1 MAIRALVSRI
11 LTGQDAALRPPA
23 PTRTAFEGSFGRHWL
38 APALLIFATPLLV
51 VLLWMICAHYDG
63 SIVRFVRLAD
73 AVSIA
78 RLFPRPSWWALSVI
92 ASWVGLQGVLLAA
105 LPGRTHLGPVT
116 PTGRQPRYKLN
127 GIAAWVVTHGGL
139 AAAWG
144 AGLWS
149 PAVVF
154 RELGSILMTLN
165 VIALAFCGFLY
176 WKGRRYPST
185 SDAVY
190 TGHALFDFFQG
201 IELHP
206 TLFGIN
212 LKQLINCR
220 VSMMGW
226 SVLLVCFAAYQHET
240 YGTLSNSMLVSTGLV
255 VAYLFKFFVWEGGYF
270 NSLDIMHDRFGYY
283 ICWGVLV
290 WVPSVYTIFGQYLAN
305 HPRSLHPVW
314 AAAIAGVG
322 LAALWM
328 NYAADAQR
336 QRVRATGGDTTVWGR
351 PPRTLLGRYRTNDG
365 EERENL
371 LLVSGYWG
379 LARHFHY
386 VPELLLALCWALPA
400 GGANFVP
407 YFYFVFLSVLLVDRA
422 GRDDKR
428 CAAKYGATWEEYR
441 RLVPYK
447 IVPGLY

>member
-38 APALLIFATPLLV
+38 APALLTFATPLLV

-63 SIVRFVRLAD
+63 SIARFVRLAD
-73 AVSIA
+73 AASIA

-92 ASWVGLQGVLLAA
+92 GSWVGLQGVLLAV

-127 GIAAWVVTHGGL
+127 GVTAWVVTHGGL
-139 AAAWG
+139 AVAWG

-149 PAVVF
+149 PAVVY

-165 VIALAFCGFLY
+165 VVALAFCGFLY

-212 LKQLINCR
+212 LKQLIICR

-226 SVLLVCFAAYQHET
+226 SALLVCFAAYQHET

-283 ICWGVLV
+283 LCWGVLV
-290 WVPSVYTIFGQYLAN
+290 WVPGVYTIFGQYLAN
-305 HPRSLHPVW
+305 HPRSLHPAW

-322 LAALWM
+322 LVALWM

-336 QRVRATGGDTTVWGR
+336 QRVRATRGDTTVWGR
-351 PPRTLLGRYRTNDG
+351 PPRTLLGRYHTNDG

-386 VPELLLALCWALPA
+386 VPELLLALCWTLPA

>member
-1 MAIRALVSRI
+1 MAIRALLSRI
-11 LTGQDAALRPPA
+11 LTGQDAAVRP
-23 PTRTAFEGSFGRHWL
+23 PTRTELEGTFGRRWL

-63 SIVRFVRLAD
+63 SIARFVRLAD
-73 AVSIA
+73 AATIA
-78 RLFPRPSWWALSVI
+78 FPRPSWWALGVI
-92 ASWVGLQGVLLAA
+92 ASWVGLQGILLAV

-127 GIAAWVVTHGGL
+127 GVAAWVVTHAGL

-149 PAVVF
+149 PAVVY
-154 RELGSILMTLN
+154 REFGSILMTLN
-165 VIALAFCGFLY
+165 VGALAFCGFLY

-206 TLFGIN
+206 ALFGIN
-212 LKQLINCR
+212 LKQLIICR

-255 VAYLFKFFVWEGGYF
+255 AAYLFKFFVWEGGYF

-290 WVPSVYTIFGQYLAN
+290 WVPGVYTIFSQYLAN
-305 HPRSLHPVW
+305 HPRSLHPAW

-322 LAALWM
+322 LIALWM

-351 PPRTLLGRYRTNDG
+351 PPRILLGRYRTHDG
-365 EERENL
+365 VERENL

-386 VPELLLALCWALPA
+386 LPELLLALCWALPA

-407 YFYFVFLSVLLVDRA
+407 YFYFIFLSVLLFDRA
-422 GRDDKR
+422 RRDDKR
-428 CAAKYGATWEEYR
+428 CAAKYGATWEEYQ

>member
-1 MAIRALVSRI
+1 MAIRAVVSRI
-11 LTGQDAALRPPA
+11 LTGQDAAVRPPV
-23 PTRTAFEGSFGRHWL
+23 PTRTAFEGSFGRRWL

-63 SIVRFVRLAD
+63 SIVGFVRLAD
-73 AVSIA
+73 AAAIA
-78 RLFPRPSWWALSVI
+78 RLFPRPSWWALGVI
-92 ASWVGLQGVLLAA
+92 ASWVGLQGVLLAV

-144 AGLWS
+144 AELWS
-149 PAVVF
+149 PAVVY

-165 VIALAFCGFLY
+165 VVALAFCGFLY

-212 LKQLINCR
+212 LKQLIICR

-283 ICWGVLV
+283 LCWGVLV
-290 WVPSVYTIFGQYLAN
+290 WVPASTRSSASTWRTIPARFT
-305 HPRSLHPVW
+305 R
-314 AAAIAGVG
+314 
-322 LAALWM
+322 
-328 NYAADAQR
+328 R
-336 QRVRATGGDTTVWGR
+336 GR
-351 PPRTLLGRYRTNDG
+351 PP
-365 EERENL
+365 
-371 LLVSGYWG
+371 S
-379 LARHFHY
+379 
-386 VPELLLALCWALPA
+386 
-400 GGANFVP
+400 
-407 YFYFVFLSVLLVDRA
+407 RA
-422 GRDDKR
+422 SAWSR
-428 CAAKYGATWEEYR
+428 CG
-441 RLVPYK
+441 
-447 IVPGLY
+447 

>member
-1 MAIRALVSRI
+1 MRR
-11 LTGQDAALRPPA
+11 
-23 PTRTAFEGSFGRHWL
+23 WL
-38 APALLIFATPLLV
+38 APALLIVTTPLLAA
-51 VLLWMICAHYDG
+51 LLWMICAHYDG
-63 SIVRFVRLAD
+63 SIMRFVRLAD
-73 AVSIA
+73 AATIV
-78 RLFPRPSWWALSVI
+78 RLFPQPSWWALGVI
-92 ASWVGLQGVLLAA
+92 ASWVGLQGVLLAV

-127 GIAAWVVTHGGL
+127 GVAAWVVTHGGL
-139 AAAWG
+139 AAAWA

-149 PAVVF
+149 PAVIY

-165 VIALAFCGFLY
+165 VVALAFCGFLY

-190 TGHALFDFFQG
+190 TGHAFFDFFQG

-240 YGTLSNSMLVSTGLV
+240 YGILSNSMLVSTGLV

-283 ICWGVLV
+283 LCWGVLV
-290 WVPSVYTIFGQYLAN
+290 WVPSVYTISGQYLAN
-305 HPRSLHPVW
+305 HPRSLHPAW
-314 AAAIAGVG
+314 AAALAGVG
-322 LAALWM
+322 LVALWM

-336 QRVRATGGDTTVWGR
+336 QRVRAASGDTTVWGR
-351 PPRTLLGRYRTNDG
+351 PPRILLARYRTNDG
-365 EERENL
+365 AERENL

-386 VPELLLALCWALPA
+386 VPELILALCWALPA
-400 GGANFVP
+400 GGAHFVP
-407 YFYFVFLSVLLVDRA
+407 YFYFVFLGALLFDRA
-422 GRDDKR
+422 GRDDMR

-441 RLVPYK
+441 RRVPYK

>member
-1 MAIRALVSRI
+1 MAIRAVLSRI
-11 LTGQDAALRPPA
+11 LTGQDAAVRPPA
-23 PTRTAFEGSFGRHWL
+23 PTRTAFEGSFGRRWL

-73 AVSIA
+73 AATIA

-92 ASWVGLQGVLLAA
+92 ASWVALQGILLAV
-105 LPGRTHLGPVT
+105 LSGRTHLGPVT

-127 GIAAWVVTHGGL
+127 GVAAWVVTHGGL

-149 PAVVF
+149 PAVVY
-154 RELGSILMTLN
+154 REFGSILMTLN
-165 VIALAFCGFLY
+165 VVALAFCGFLY

-240 YGTLSNSMLVSTGLV
+240 YGILSNSMLVSTGLV

-290 WVPSVYTIFGQYLAN
+290 WVPGVYTIFGQYLAN
-305 HPRSLHPVW
+305 HPRSLHPAW

-322 LAALWM
+322 LVALWI
-328 NYAADAQR
+328 NFAADAQR

-351 PPRTLLGRYRTNDG
+351 PPRTLLGRYRTSDG